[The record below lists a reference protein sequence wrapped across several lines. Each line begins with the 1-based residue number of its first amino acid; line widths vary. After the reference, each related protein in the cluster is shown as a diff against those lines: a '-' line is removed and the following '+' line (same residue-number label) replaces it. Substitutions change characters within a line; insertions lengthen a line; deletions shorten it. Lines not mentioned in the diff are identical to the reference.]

1 MSKSESDEQV
11 VRQACKRAIATNQLE
26 IRLHYRTL
34 MNVPALNHLITQ
46 EQIDAFE
53 AMDERLSHPRSVTVD
68 TYDVSAALFP
78 ANS

>member
-1 MSKSESDEQV
+1 MTKSESDERLAKLACRRAEAA
-11 VRQACKRAIATNQLE
+11 RQLQM
-26 IRLHYRTL
+26 RLHYKTL
-34 MNVPALNHLITQ
+34 VNVPALNHLITQ

-53 AMDERLSHPRSVTVD
+53 AMDERLSHPRSVTLD